1 MLYHSWNYLTLIND
15 IFSIKNNQF

>member
-15 IFSIKNNQF
+15 IFSIKNN